1 VYFHKKEHPSMRR
14 LLLLSLLV
22 ACLSTLAN
30 AQETDSLTLNHGDTE
45 RYYFLTVPESYSPDE
60 PLPLL
65 LVFHGYTSS
74 ARYIRRYSGFDALA
88 EQEGFIAVYP
98 QGTLLDDK
106 THWNV
111 GGWTLQSTTDD
122 VDFVETLIDH
132 LTGEYAIDAER
143 IYATGMSN
151 GGYMSFL
158 LGCQVS
164 DRIAAIASVTGSM
177 TTQTYNKC
185 DPERPVPVLQ
195 FHGTTD
201 PTVPYEGDE
210 RWTMPIDDVLM
221 FWKSFNHT
229 KVLPDPQPIPDID
242 PEDGSTVEHYVYD
255 NANTGIAVEHYK
267 VIGGEHDWFGV
278 RGNKD
283 IQATQ
288 IIWEF
293 LSKYDL
299 KGLR

>member
-1 VYFHKKEHPSMRR
+1 MRQF
-14 LLLLSLLV
+14 LLLPLLV
-22 ACLSTLAN
+22 AGLATQAF
-30 AQETDSLTLNHGDTE
+30 AQKADSLTLTHDEME
-45 RYYFLTVPESYSPDE
+45 RYYYLTVPESYSAEE
-60 PLPLL
+60 PMPLL

-74 ARYIRRYSGFDALA
+74 ARKIKSYSGFDELA
-88 EQEGFIAVYP
+88 EKEGFIAVYP
-98 QGTLLDDK
+98 QGTLLEDN

-111 GGWTLQSTTDD
+111 GGWTLKSSADD
-122 VDFVETLIDH
+122 VGFVEALLDH
-132 LTGEYAIDAER
+132 LTEAYAIDTDR

-158 LGCQVS
+158 LACQVS

-177 TTQTYNKC
+177 TPQTYNKC
-185 DPERPVPVLQ
+185 DPERPMPVLQ

-210 RWTMPIDDVLM
+210 RWTQSIDDVLT

-229 KVLPDPQPIPDID
+229 KTLPDPQPMPDLD
-242 PEDGSTVEHYVYD
+242 PEDGSTVERYVYD
-255 NANTGIAVEHYK
+255 NAKTGIAVEHYK
-267 VIGGEHDWFGV
+267 VIGGKHDWFGA

-288 IIWEF
+288 IIWAF

-299 KGLR
+299 NGLR

>member
-1 VYFHKKEHPSMRR
+1 MRQ
-14 LLLLSLLV
+14 LLLVPLFV
-22 ACLSTLAN
+22 AGLATLAF
-30 AQETDSLTLNHGDTE
+30 AQKADSLTLSHDEME
-45 RYYFLTVPESYSPDE
+45 RYYYLTVPESYSPEE

-74 ARYIRRYSGFDALA
+74 ARNIKGYSGFDELA
-88 EQEGFIAVYP
+88 EKEGFIAVYP
-98 QGTLLDDK
+98 QGTLLEDN

-111 GGWTLQSTTDD
+111 GGWTLQSSADD
-122 VDFVETLIDH
+122 VGFVEALLDH
-132 LTGEYAIDAER
+132 LTEAYAIDTDR

-158 LGCQVS
+158 LACQVS

-177 TTQTYNKC
+177 TPQTYNKC
-185 DPERPVPVLQ
+185 DPERPMPILQ

-201 PTVPYEGDE
+201 PTVPYDGNDM
-210 RWTMPIDDVLM
+210 WTQSIDDVLN
-221 FWKSFNHT
+221 FWKAFNHT
-229 KVLPDPQPIPDID
+229 KFIPDPQPMPDLD
-242 PEDGSTVEHYVYD
+242 PEDGSTVQHYVYD
-255 NANTGIAVEHYK
+255 NAKTGIAVEHYK
-267 VIGGEHDWFGV
+267 VIGGKHDWFGA

-299 KGLR
+299 NGLR

>member
-1 VYFHKKEHPSMRR
+1 MRR
-14 LLLLSLLV
+14 LLILPLV
-22 ACLSTLAN
+22 ICLVTAFAN
-30 AQETDSLTLNHGDTE
+30 AQRSDSLTLTHDETE
-45 RYYFLTVPESYSPDE
+45 RYYFLTVPESYSSDE

-74 ARYIRRYSGFDALA
+74 ARTIKGYSGFDTLA
-88 EQEGFIAVYP
+88 EKEGFIAVYP
-98 QGTLLDDK
+98 QGTLLNDN

-111 GGWTLQSTTDD
+111 GGWTLQSSADD
-122 VDFVETLIDH
+122 VGFVEALLDQ
-132 LTGEYAIDAER
+132 LTEEYAIDTDR

-158 LGCQVS
+158 LACQVS

-177 TTQTYNKC
+177 TPQTYNKC
-185 DPERPVPVLQ
+185 DPERPMPILQ

-201 PTVPYEGDE
+201 PTVPYVGNEM
-210 RWTMPIDDVLM
+210 WTQSIVDVLN
-221 FWKSFNHT
+221 FWKAFNHT
-229 KVLPDPQPIPDID
+229 KFTPDPQPMPDLD
-242 PEDGSTVEHYVYD
+242 PEDGSTVERYVYD
-255 NANTGIAVEHYK
+255 NADTGIAVEHYK
-267 VIGGEHDWFGV
+267 VIGGKHDWFGA

-299 KGLR
+299 NGLR

>member
-1 VYFHKKEHPSMRR
+1 MRR
-14 LLLLSLLV
+14 FLILCLLV
-22 ACLSTLAN
+22 AIVTTIAT
-30 AQETDSLTLNHGDTE
+30 AQESDSLILNHDDTE
-45 RYYFLTVPESYSPDE
+45 RYYFLTVPESYSADE

-74 ARYIRRYSGFDALA
+74 ASNIRRYSGFDALA
-88 EQEGFIAVYP
+88 EQENFIVVYP
-98 QGTLLDDK
+98 QGTLLEDN

-111 GGWTLQSTTDD
+111 GGWTLKSSADD
-122 VDFVETLIDH
+122 VGFVEALLDH
-132 LTGEYAIDAER
+132 LTEEYAIDTDR
-143 IYATGMSN
+143 IYTTGMSN

-158 LGCQVS
+158 LACQVS

-177 TTQTYNKC
+177 TPQTYNKC
-185 DPERPVPVLQ
+185 DPERPMPVLQ

-210 RWTMPIDDVLM
+210 RWTQSIDDVLT

-229 KVLPDPQPIPDID
+229 KTLPDPQPMPDLD
-242 PEDGSTVEHYVYD
+242 PEDGSTVERYVYD
-255 NANTGIAVEHYK
+255 NAKTGIAVEHYK
-267 VIGGEHDWFGV
+267 VIGGKHDWFGA

-288 IIWEF
+288 IIWAF

-299 KGLR
+299 NGLR